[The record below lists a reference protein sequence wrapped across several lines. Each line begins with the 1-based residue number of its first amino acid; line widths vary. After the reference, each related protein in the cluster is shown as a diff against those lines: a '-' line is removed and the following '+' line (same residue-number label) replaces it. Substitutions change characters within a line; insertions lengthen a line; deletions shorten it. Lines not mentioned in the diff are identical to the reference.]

1 MENMLKKIIIISLG
15 GLLLYISIVFII
27 NNKEAKQLQNNNIV
41 NSAIN
46 NKVFKDKVKIVKLIE
61 SIDPSYSSSN
71 SIKLLHAN
79 NLIEEGKYDESLLV
93 LDSIKQVGSTI
104 STELT
109 YSLKARALASK
120 GSCNESQKFF
130 NNISKYNSIKQIS
143 SAEIKGCMNQKGGI

>member
-1 MENMLKKIIIISLG
+1 M
-15 GLLLYISIVFII
+15 
-27 NNKEAKQLQNNNIV
+27 
-41 NSAIN
+41 
-46 NKVFKDKVKIVKLIE
+46 
-61 SIDPSYSSSN
+61 
-71 SIKLLHAN
+71 
-79 NLIEEGKYDESLLV
+79 V

-143 SAEIKGCMNQKGGI
+143 SAEIKDCINQKGGI